1 MVKTNIRQTH
11 DKQAFT
17 LLEMTVVIMVLMT
30 LVGISMYSIGSISSW
45 RKGRDASDKLLSV
58 QTAQRLYLSDHPTTD
73 VGTITAEMLIPY
85 LPDRSTSIPTVTSLE
100 DAELSI
106 KLNVFPPIVVNSS
119 GAPYD
124 PSGNNKDSLWDV
136 GE

>member
-1 MVKTNIRQTH
+1 VKTKIRQTH
-11 DKQAFT
+11 DKRAFT

-73 VGTITAEMLIPY
+73 VGTLTAEMLIPY

-119 GAPYD
+119 GTPYD
-124 PSGNNKDSLWDV
+124 PSGNNQDSLWDV

>member
-1 MVKTNIRQTH
+1 MKTTLRPTFE
-11 DKQAFT
+11 KRAFT
-17 LLEMTVVIMVLMT
+17 LLEMTVVIMVLLT
-30 LVGISMYSIGSISSW
+30 LIGISVYSVGSISSW
-45 RKGRDASDKLLSV
+45 RKGREASDKLLSV

-73 VGTITAEMLIPY
+73 VSNLTAAMLIPY
-85 LPDRSTSIPTVTSLE
+85 LPDRATAIPTVTSLE

-106 KLNVFPPIVVNSS
+106 KLNVFPPIVVNHS
-119 GAPYD
+119 GSVYD

>member
-1 MVKTNIRQTH
+1 VKNTPRQTLEKH
-11 DKQAFT
+11 AFT
-17 LLEMTVVIMVLMT
+17 LLEMTVVIMVLLT
-30 LVGISMYSIGSISSW
+30 LIGISVYSVGSVSSW
-45 RKGRDASDKLLSV
+45 RKGREASDKLLSV

-73 VGTITAEMLIPY
+73 VGSLTAAMLIPY
-85 LPDRSTSIPTVTSLE
+85 LPDRATAIPTVISLE

-106 KLNVFPPIVVNSS
+106 KLNVFPPIVVNQS
-119 GAPYD
+119 GSVYD

>member
-1 MVKTNIRQTH
+1 MKNTPRQTLEKH
-11 DKQAFT
+11 AFT
-17 LLEMTVVIMVLMT
+17 LLEMTVVIMVLLT
-30 LVGISMYSIGSISSW
+30 LIGISVYSVGSVSSW
-45 RKGRDASDKLLSV
+45 RKGREASDKLLSV

-73 VGTITAEMLIPY
+73 VGSLTAAMLIPY
-85 LPDRSTSIPTVTSLE
+85 LPDRATAIPTVISLE

-106 KLNVFPPIVVNSS
+106 KLNVFPPIVVNQS
-119 GAPYD
+119 GSVYD